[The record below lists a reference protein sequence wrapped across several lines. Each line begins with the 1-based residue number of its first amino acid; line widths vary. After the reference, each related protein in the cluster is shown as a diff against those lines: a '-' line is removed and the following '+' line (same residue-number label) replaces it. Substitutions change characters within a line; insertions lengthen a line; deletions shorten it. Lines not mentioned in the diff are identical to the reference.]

1 MNAKD
6 VKELRD
12 RTGAGILDCKKAL
25 EESKG
30 NVDEAIRILR
40 KKGIA
45 KAEKK
50 QHRIA
55 AEGLTYLLEEGNK
68 TIVIELNS
76 ETDFV
81 AKNDKFKTMIAEIAK
96 TLINSDAKTAEEAM
110 DVKYKD
116 MTIKDYI
123 IEETSIIGEKLNLRR
138 FIILEKNDGEIF
150 GNYIHM
156 GGKISTS
163 VLLKGDNEE
172 AAKNIAMQVTAM
184 SPKYL
189 SEDDVPSEFI
199 ESEKE
204 VVKAEIENE
213 AGDKPENIKE
223 KMVEGKLR
231 KAFKDIVLLDQLFI
245 DDEKKTVANYL
256 KENKLEVIK
265 FVRYEVGEGMEKRQD
280 DFAKEVMEQM
290 N

>member
-30 NVDEAIRILR
+30 NVDEAIKILR

-81 AKNDKFKTMIAEIAK
+81 AKNDKFKTMITEIAK
-96 TLINSDAKTAEEAM
+96 TLINSDAKTVEEAM

-123 IEETSIIGEKLNLRR
+123 IEETSIIGEKLSLRR

-231 KAFKDIVLLDQLFI
+231 KAFKDIVLLDQPFI